1 MPPARAMRVAAIVA
15 AAVLAVALLGCLG
28 SAQLV
33 RRGRAPA
40 FAADVAIW
48 PGVALTVRNGPQGVC
63 HPAARCP
70 RQIGLQPGLSIW
82 LTRRLGDSRADDV
95 STQRLLFLPSDE

>member
-1 MPPARAMRVAAIVA
+1 MTNARATRVAAIVA
-15 AAVLAVALLGCLG
+15 GVLLAAILLSCLGAALL
-28 SAQLV
+28 A

-40 FAADVAIW
+40 FVADVAIW
-48 PGVALTVRNGPQGVC
+48 PGLALTVRNGPQGVC

-82 LTRRLGDSRADDV
+82 LTRHAGGPRADDV
-95 STQRLLFLPSDE
+95 SIQRLLFLPAGE